1 MQLYIKYEFGWFC
14 RNTSY
19 LNFVIFKIND
29 RSEHLPK
36 YLFIK
41 DLISW
46 WWENKKKMVNLE
58 NLEIVCLIN
67 LD

>member
-1 MQLYIKYEFGWFC
+1 MQLYIEYEFGWFC
-14 RNTSY
+14 GNTSY
-19 LNFVIFKIND
+19 LNFVILKKND
-29 RSEHLPK
+29 CSKHLPK

-41 DLISW
+41 DLISQW
-46 WWENKKKMVNLE
+46 QENKKMVNLE